1 MESDGNPAGN
11 DNGDDATRSDAK
23 RAENAKP
30 RGRPFEPGNQ
40 AAVGHGRPKKDWDI
54 VTRCQDLSAD
64 IIEHYGL
71 RGARAETG
79 AEVEMGKV
87 VVAYGFGKPH
97 ARHEHTGVGGGPI
110 QIEAVR
116 TTEQKRQRLRQ
127 IAREAAAR
135 VTTAEPP
142 ALPAQ
147 EAAAADEPE
156 PGPEEPTA
164 DVAPGA
170 E

>member
-11 DNGDDATRSDAK
+11 DNGDDATRSDGK
-23 RAENAKP
+23 REENAKP

-40 AAVGHGRPKKDWDI
+40 AAVGHGRPKKDFDL
-54 VTRCQDLSAD
+54 VTRCQDLSED

-87 VVAYGFGKPH
+87 VVAYGYGKPR
-97 ARHEHTGVGGGPI
+97 ARHEHSGPGGGPI
-110 QIEAVR
+110 QVEAVQ
-116 TTEQKRQRLRQ
+116 TTEQKR
-127 IAREAAAR
+127 ARMRALARGAAAR
-135 VTTAEPP
+135 VTTAEPAEP
-142 ALPAQ
+142 TALPAVT
-147 EAAAADEPE
+147 EDE
-156 PGPEEPTA
+156 PGPEEPTP
-164 DVAPGA
+164 DGAPGA